1 MLRRMTLVAP
11 LLALAFSTATLM
23 AQNNA
28 APECEHLNY
37 RGNFRLNGAK
47 QHMDMANSGTVD
59 RESQLKRARSL
70 LDQANRSGGV
80 DRATLWY
87 LYGMLYSMEHDL
99 VGADSAWSK
108 AEAATDSECR
118 LVMERLRYNEW
129 VPLENAAV
137 EQMNAGHVDSALA
150 LFRTGN
156 TIFRGSPHAFM
167 NMASIFVGQ
176 NEADS
181 AIRYFRLAAQS
192 SDDPRY
198 MDVRETALF
207 NAARLLQRK
216 VVDTASI
223 HAEAQR
229 RSVADSV
236 VRDERLRATEAA
248 YRDVLKLKPRDLPA
262 QASLAGI
269 LTALHRGH
277 EAEMVYDSMLAHSD
291 SMASFDLF
299 DAGVALFRS
308 GRYEMAARFINTG
321 LRTNSCNRDALYNLA
336 NVYLAAKD
344 TAQLMDAARRLAAVD
359 PMNRNVLAVLARA
372 YQDNGQKDSTLK
384 TLLQADSLQWEI
396 TSISFEP
403 GDTTATLHAMVTNL
417 RPETVPG
424 FTLTVAFVNGACEPV
439 ATKTVDLPDL
449 NASGSPGQAYDFTL
463 TASGRGIVAWKYST
477 N

>member
-1 MLRRMTLVAP
+1 MSRRMTLVAP

-23 AQNNA
+23 AQNGA
-28 APECEHLNY
+28 VPTCEHLNY

-87 LYGMLYSMEHDL
+87 LYGTLYSMEHDL

-108 AEAATDSECR
+108 AEAGTDSSCR
-118 LVMERLRYNEW
+118 VMIERLRYNEW

-137 EQMNAGHVDSALA
+137 EQMNAGNMDSALA

-156 TIFRGSPHAFM
+156 TIFRAGPHAFM
-167 NMASIFVGQ
+167 NMASIFVGR
-176 NEADS
+176 NETDS
-181 AIRYFRLAAQS
+181 AIRYFRLAARS
-192 SDDPRY
+192 SEDPRY
-198 MDVRETALF
+198 ADVRETALF
-207 NAARLLQRK
+207 NAARLLQREA
-216 VVDTASI
+216 VDSAGI

-229 RSVADSV
+229 RSVTDSV

-248 YRDVLKLKPRDLPA
+248 YRDVLQLKPRDLAA

-269 LTALHRGH
+269 LTALHR
-277 EAEMVYDSMLAHSD
+277 ESAAEMVYDSMLAHSD

-308 GRYEMAARFINTG
+308 GRYGLAARFINSG
-321 LRTNSCNRDALYNLA
+321 LTRNSCNRDALYNLA
-336 NVYLAAKD
+336 NVYLAARD
-344 TAQLMDAARRLAAVD
+344 TAKLMDAARRLEAVD
-359 PMNRNVLAVLARA
+359 PMSRNVLAVLARA
-372 YQDNGQKDSTLK
+372 YQDNGEKDSTLK
-384 TLLQADSLQWEI
+384 ALLRADSLQWEI
-396 TSISFEP
+396 RSISFEP

-417 RPETVPG
+417 RPETLKG
-424 FTLTVAFVNGACEPV
+424 FTLTIDFVNGACESV
-439 ATKTVDLPDL
+439 ATQTVDLPDL
-449 NASGSPGQAYDFTL
+449 SAAGSPGQAYDFTL